1 MEEKA
6 FELIERLYSEFVSI
20 RKEIQDF
27 GEETSKRFDS
37 IAKEQ
42 NRQGIILEK
51 IQKDVQIISE
61 VI

>member
-42 NRQGIILEK
+42 NRQGIIREK